1 MKTVKVIEGLIKYI
15 DKHVLPQMTPLQE
28 VGYLTISEAVRND
41 VGAIE
46 QLISNNVFTKM
57 LFSADRNGEVSL
69 ERLVSGLRK
78 VIAKKGSLTFNIPMY
93 GNFTLNDSDIT
104 EILKNMTEEQNHEV
118 NTQVN

>member
-1 MKTVKVIEGLIKYI
+1 MKTEKVIDGLIKYI

-28 VGYLTISEAVRND
+28 VGYLTISEAIRND

-46 QLISNNVFTKM
+46 QLILNNVFTKM

-104 EILKNMTEEQNHEV
+104 EILKNMTEEHNHEV

>member
-1 MKTVKVIEGLIKYI
+1 MKTVKVIDGLIKYI

-28 VGYLTISEAVRND
+28 VGYLTISEAIRND

-46 QLISNNVFTKM
+46 QLILNNVFTKM
-57 LFSADRNGEVSL
+57 LFSADRNGDVSL

>member
-1 MKTVKVIEGLIKYI
+1 MKIDKVIDGLIKYI

-28 VGYLTISEAVRND
+28 LGYLTISEAIRND

-46 QLISNNVFTKM
+46 QLILNNVFTKM

>member
-1 MKTVKVIEGLIKYI
+1 MKTVKVIDGLIKYI

-28 VGYLTISEAVRND
+28 VGYLTISEAIRND

-46 QLISNNVFTKM
+46 QLISNNVFAKM

>member
-1 MKTVKVIEGLIKYI
+1 MKIEKVIDGLIKYI
-15 DKHVLPQMTPLQE
+15 DKHVLPQMTALQE
-28 VGYLTISEAVRND
+28 VGYLTISEAIRND

-57 LFSADRNGEVSL
+57 LFSADRSGEVSL

>member
-28 VGYLTISEAVRND
+28 VGYLTISEAIRND

>member
-1 MKTVKVIEGLIKYI
+1 MKTVKVIDGLIKYI

-28 VGYLTISEAVRND
+28 VGYLTISEAIRND

-46 QLISNNVFTKM
+46 QLILNNVFTKM

>member
-1 MKTVKVIEGLIKYI
+1 MKTEKVIDGLIKYI

-28 VGYLTISEAVRND
+28 VGYLTISEAIRND

-46 QLISNNVFTKM
+46 QLILNNVFTKM

>member
-28 VGYLTISEAVRND
+28 LGYLTISEAIRND

-46 QLISNNVFTKM
+46 QLILNNVFTKM

>member
-28 VGYLTISEAVRND
+28 VGYLTISEAIRND

-46 QLISNNVFTKM
+46 QLISNNVFAKM
-57 LFSADRNGEVSL
+57 LFSADRNGDISL

>member
-28 VGYLTISEAVRND
+28 VGYLTISEAIRND

-46 QLISNNVFTKM
+46 QLILNNVFTKM
-57 LFSADRNGEVSL
+57 LFSADRYGEVSL

-93 GNFTLNDSDIT
+93 ENFTLNDSDIT

>member
-1 MKTVKVIEGLIKYI
+1 MKTVKVIDGLIKYI

-28 VGYLTISEAVRND
+28 VGYLTISEAIRND

-46 QLISNNVFTKM
+46 QLILNNVFTKM

-69 ERLVSGLRK
+69 GRLVSGLRK

>member
-1 MKTVKVIEGLIKYI
+1 MKTVKVIDGLIKYI

-28 VGYLTISEAVRND
+28 VGYLTISEAVKND

-46 QLISNNVFTKM
+46 QLILNNVFTKM

>member
-28 VGYLTISEAVRND
+28 VGYLTISEAIRND

-46 QLISNNVFTKM
+46 QLILNNVFTKM

>member
-15 DKHVLPQMTPLQE
+15 DKYVLPQMTPLQE
-28 VGYLTISEAVRND
+28 VGYLTISEAIRND